1 MIASIPTLICSICLL
16 LFIPESPKYTFTQG
30 DEEKTL
36 KILKYAHE
44 MNNMKGEFNIKSL
57 HKDDEFGKLKQTE
70 NKRNPLQSVL
80 HQTVPLFKHS
90 LFNITRASYLQFSSY
105 FVSSGFWVFFPEI
118 SNGIHKWIDEN
129 GREGATLCQIHHHY
143 STRQQGGSEC
153 MEKYESGAFVN
164 VFILNTIYSCGW
176 IVLAFIIDKC
186 GKKFAINTMLLIS
199 SVSAVLLVFIS
210 DAMIENVLYLAMLS
224 VGIAGSVV
232 NASTAELFPTQ
243 YRAMALS
250 ISLIIGRLG
259 GVLGALFL
267 GSLMKDYCT
276 VTLVVPAIMFTVC
289 ALFVMTLPSEV
300 MKKQVQNPEKS
311 TAK

>member
-1 MIASIPTLICSICLL
+1 M

-44 MNNMKGEFNIKSL
+44 MNNMKGEFNITSL

-70 NKRNPLQSVL
+70 KKGNPLRSVL
-80 HQTVPLFKHS
+80 NQTVPLFKHS
-90 LFNITRASYLQFSSY
+90 LFSITRASFLQFSSY

-118 SNGIHKWIDEN
+118 SNGIHKWIVEH
-129 GREGATLCQIHHHY
+129 GREGATLCQIYHHN
-143 STRQQGGSEC
+143 TQEKRGSEC

-186 GKKFAINTMLLIS
+186 GKKFAINSMLLIS
-199 SVSAVLLVFIS
+199 SVSAVLLVFIT
-210 DAMIENVLYLAMLS
+210 DAMFENVLYLAMLS

-267 GSLMKDYCT
+267 GALMKEYCT
-276 VTLVVPAIMFTVC
+276 VTFVVPAIMFTVC
-289 ALFVMTLPSEV
+289 AAFVMTLPSEV
-300 MKKQVQNPEKS
+300 MKKPTEKPEKS
-311 TAK
+311 MAK